1 MCPARPGS
9 RHNLTVGEHERFE
22 ELIAFLG
29 SQLPAP
35 VDQQTAGDGSMVFT
49 GGAPAEVVVNLADSS
64 VIVSEYAGVWESPDR
79 FVVRPR
85 RVGMLKWRRL
95 PETSMMNALSALI
108 KGAREM
114 RLGRYR
120 PCTVCGTKYPPEVL
134 FGDDV
139 CYSCEEPP
147 HTVVH

>member
-1 MCPARPGS
+1 MS
-9 RHNLTVGEHERFE
+9 EHERFE
-22 ELIAFLG
+22 QLIAFLG
-29 SQLPAP
+29 SQLPGP
-35 VDQQTAGDGSMVFT
+35 VDQQTAGDGSIVFT
-49 GGAPAEVVVNLADSS
+49 GGAPAEVVANLTDSS
-64 VIVSEYAGVWESPDR
+64 VVVAEYGGVWESPDR

-114 RLGRYR
+114 RLSRYR
-120 PCTVCGTKYPPEVL
+120 LCTECGAKQPPEAL

-139 CYSCEEPP
+139 CYLCEEPP

>member
-1 MCPARPGS
+1 MSVEGARS
-9 RHNLTVGEHERFE
+9 RHNRTVSEHERFE
-22 ELIAFLG
+22 QLMALLG

-35 VDQQTAGDGSMVFT
+35 VDQQTASDGSMVFT

-64 VIVSEYAGVWESPDR
+64 VVVSEYAGVWESPDR
-79 FVVRPR
+79 FVVKLR

-114 RLGRYR
+114 RLARYR
-120 PCTVCGTKYPPEVL
+120 PCTVCGAKHPPEAL
-134 FGDDV
+134 FSDDV

-147 HTVVH
+147 HTVIH